1 MAQVS
6 DIAAATRL
14 DAATFGF
21 GMSVLGYQ
29 FPGQQGFDVAV
40 LTINAWS
47 LKLVRRQPAV
57 VSGGGLILLANLL
70 LQIRSRKAIPP
81 VAEVRTTPAGIQ
93 KPSS

>member
-1 MAQVS
+1 
-6 DIAAATRL
+6 
-14 DAATFGF
+14 
-21 GMSVLGYQ
+21 MSVLGYQ

-81 VAEVRTTPAGIQ
+81 VVEVRTTPGRNSKTKFLTVLARRNELIRCALLDWR
-93 KPSS
+93 